1 MQIEEGLLMIPQS
14 KKYSYEEFLQ
24 ITKDIERVEY
34 IDGDIYYLASPSP
47 EHQNISLNIERKL
60 GDYFQGKECRVY
72 HAPLDVILED
82 EYTGEKRNAQPDIMV
97 ICDKSKF
104 TKTNYSGVPTVIIEI
119 TSPSTASHD
128 NLTKLNLYQRFQVP
142 EYWIVSPKNKTVSV
156 YFYDKEINAYIEP
169 TIFAKDDTVVSSIF
183 GDLSIELKDIFEI

>member
-1 MQIEEGLLMIPQS
+1 MIPQS